1 MNNVRP
7 VRQARLQNRPEGQE
21 VPAVEPPA
29 GEPIA
34 VVADADVA
42 VQRLVQDQNQG
53 EDVPNGQRPRPRNI
67 RGRRQAAQLSDS
79 EPSDADDEP
88 LPPAVVPADDED
100 PLLAAVRQKQKSLGY
115 WAKNDPNIT
124 PGEAIY
130 MAEIRQLFKSLP
142 EVLASLVRLGGR
154 PLNEFIV
161 SIANLCVKF
170 SAMKDG
176 LVYKPNVP
184 EATRVM
190 IESSLSLLVDFKDK
204 FHPLS
209 VQPAALTSLIA
220 YYQDGVFMTL
230 FGRENALE
238 AVQQFRAFSRTNR
251 TIAACS
257 FSSLLKWQNRSNYRA
272 GYKKPYD
279 RNQGNRGGGNGGSGG
294 HSYAS
299 HDGRSG
305 GAVRRGRM

>member
-1 MNNVRP
+1 MINNRP
-7 VRQARLQNRPEGQE
+7 VRQARLQNRPDGQE
-21 VPAVEPPA
+21 VPAAEQAPAVEPI
-29 GEPIA
+29 E
-34 VVADADVA
+34 VVADADHA
-42 VQRLVQDQNQG
+42 VQMLVQDQNQG
-53 EDVPNGQRPRPRNI
+53 GGVPNGQRARPRND
-67 RGRRQAAQLSDS
+67 RRRRQAAQLSDS
-79 EPSDADDEP
+79 EPSDGEDEP
-88 LPPAVVPADDED
+88 LPPAVVPAVDED
-100 PLLAAVRQKQKSLGY
+100 PLLAAVRQKQKTLGY
-115 WAKNDPNIT
+115 WARNDPNIT

-130 MAEIRQLFKSLP
+130 MAEIRQIFKSLP
-142 EVLASLVRLGGR
+142 EVLASLVRLGGK
-154 PLNEFIV
+154 PLNDFIV
-161 SIANLCVKF
+161 SIANLAVKF

-190 IESSLSLLVDFKDK
+190 IESSLSLLVCFKDK

-209 VQPAALTSLIA
+209 VQPAALTSIIA
-220 YYQDGVFMTL
+220 YYQDAVFMTL

-257 FSSLLKWQNRSNYRA
+257 FSSLLKWQNRSNYRSN
-272 GYKKPYD
+272 YKKPYD
-279 RNQGNRGGGNGGSGG
+279 RNGGGRGSGG

-299 HDGRSG
+299 NDGRSG